1 MRNFLKT
8 VLFFIS
14 TILIIILLP
23 WTANILTQHVITDIK
38 INNFKKLGVYQESI
52 SSPTTKYYKIASDE
66 PTGFTNVGGIIYPGY
81 KGDVLVSRGSDIGI
95 PVAEE
100 LTSFFVGGHAA
111 IVVDKYGDYS
121 VSSRSSDSIEA
132 TGMEEGLNPSR
143 VANRYYWNNKDIYN
157 EVIGLRGNNMDEKMR
172 DEVVSNAFA
181 LLGDPYN
188 FSFTFETDR
197 KSYCSDLITKCFESV
212 NINYNKNG
220 YWTTIYDI
228 ITSSDC
234 HISYYHYFEDG
245 VKYIY
250 YLG

>member
-1 MRNFLKT
+1 MS

-38 INNFKKLGVYQESI
+38 IDNFKKLGVYQENM
-52 SSPTTKYYKIASDE
+52 SSSTTKYYKIESDE
-66 PTGFTNVGGIIYPGY
+66 LIGYRDIGGVIYPGN
-81 KGDVLVSRGSDIGI
+81 KADVLVSRGSNIGV
-95 PVAEE
+95 PVAED

-111 IVVDKYGDYS
+111 IAIDKYGDYS
-121 VSSRSSDSIEA
+121 VSSRASDSIEA
-132 TGMEEGLNPSR
+132 TGMNEGENLSQIS
-143 VANRYYWNNKDIYN
+143 NRYYWNNKDIYK
-157 EVIGLRGNNMDEKMR
+157 EIICLRANNMDEKMR
-172 DEVVSNAFA
+172 DEVVSNAFS

-188 FSFTFETDR
+188 YSFTFDVDR
-197 KSYCSDLITKCFESV
+197 KSYCSDLITKCYESIG
-212 NINYNKNG
+212 INYNKNG

-234 HISYYHYFEDG
+234 HISYYHYFENG
-245 VKYIY
+245 IKYIY